1 MIDYFELSR
10 ENKLKY
16 GTDIG
21 RIGRM
26 LLANRYSDRSHFIYE
41 LLQNAEDA
49 LKRRSSDWK
58 QRTIRFE
65 LTETELTF
73 SHFGDPFS
81 EKDVRAVCGIDEST
95 KDITAIGRFGIGFK
109 SVNAY
114 TDRPRVHCSTAH
126 FAIEQYVHPV
136 EIEPID
142 LLVAETR
149 IILPFRKDDTNSF
162 QEIADALKQLGA
174 RTLLFLRQIDTIEWS
189 ALDEGEGIYFR
200 NPRRPI
206 DAGAARITVAGED
219 KITSGYQQEDW
230 IVFSEP
236 VVNDDGVKVGHCEL
250 AFLVEA
256 HSVTDSPIKVLPA
269 SPAGLVVYFPTIVET
284 RVGFLIQ
291 GPYRTTPSRD
301 NVVRLDPWNSELV
314 QTTAKLLVSALT
326 GLRGM
331 GLLDTEALRTL
342 PIIRGNFGDENMFSE
357 LFDATRNAFKRQR
370 LLPSNDA
377 GHILAK
383 QAKLARG
390 QDLRELINSE
400 QLTALFEMEP
410 EAHWLDESITLDRTP
425 ELRNYLMG
433 GLGIEEVTPEIALR
447 RMDRHFLELQ
457 TDDWIENLYAFL
469 SRQQALWSRGWFAS
483 LPLLRLEDGSHVCV
497 KDQDGNPCAFLPTDA
512 RTDFPTVREAVCQN
526 ADARRFVRLL
536 GISEPHLVDDVIANV
551 LSGYVANLQPSK
563 DQYLSDVGRIL
574 AAFETDSSKRRKR
587 LEKALSET
595 PFVAAFDA
603 GAEVTAFVRPGDVY
617 IASQRLKE
625 MFEGVDGVLLVSD
638 TPPLNTE
645 QSRNMLVAAGAAR
658 YLAPV
663 ACATRFSD
671 EDLAEMRSNAG
682 YPQNTGSSEVKDYTL
697 RGLDG
702 LLELLPRLV
711 PAAAREKSL
720 LLWEAL
726 CDLEDRSGYSVFH
739 GTYEWHYYQQR
750 SCSFDAAFVEKLR
763 DHKWVVGKDGRLRS
777 PAETAFEELDWKDNR
792 VLRETLRFKPL
803 HLDQLAEDAG
813 FEPQLLSLL
822 KRHGLTTEAQLQA
835 LLDKHAGRPA
845 TDTSGRSDDI
855 PAAEIDDED
864 GSSAQ
869 PTDKRPPIG
878 EPRKPREG
886 SSALARPKPITYVH
900 VGVDETA
907 EDGSKAHQARLELE
921 EKGIQ
926 LILADEPLLK
936 RTPTNTPGFDLVEK
950 DAADRELRWVEV
962 KAINCA
968 FEDRWVG
975 LTREQFETAMNRG
988 EDYWLYVVEHASS
1001 PDLARIFRIQDPAGL
1016 AGTFVYD
1023 HGWQAL
1029 AANAP

>member
-49 LKRRSSDWK
+49 LKRRPSDWK
-58 QRTIRFE
+58 QRTIRFD

-136 EIEPID
+136 EIASID
-142 LLVAETR
+142 LEDAETR
-149 IILPFRKDDTNSF
+149 IILPFRKDDINSF

-200 NPRRPI
+200 NPRI
-206 DAGAARITVAGED
+206 TLDEGAARITVAGED

-236 VVNDDGVKVGHCEL
+236 VEDDNGVRVGHAEL

-256 HSVTDSPIKVLPA
+256 DSATDSPIKVMPA
-269 SPAGLVVYFPTIVET
+269 SRAGLVVYFPTIVET

-301 NVVRLDPWNSELV
+301 NVVRQDPWNSELV
-314 QTTAKLLVSALT
+314 QTTARLLVSALT
-326 GLRGM
+326 GLRGL

-342 PIIRGNFGDENMFSE
+342 PIVPRNFGDENMFSE
-357 LFDATRNAFKRQR
+357 LFDATRSAFKKKR
-370 LLPSNDA
+370 LLPSNDG

-390 QDLRELINSE
+390 QELRELINSE
-400 QLTALFEMEP
+400 QLTALFGVEP
-410 EAHWLDESITLDRTP
+410 GAHWLDESITLDRTP

-433 GLGIEEVTPEIALR
+433 RVGIEEVTPEVALR
-447 RMDRHFLELQ
+447 RMDTQFLEQQ

-469 SRQQALWSRGWFAS
+469 SRQQAIWSRGWFAR
-483 LPLLRLEDGSHVCV
+483 LPVLRLEDGSHVCV
-497 KDQDGNPCAFLPTDA
+497 KDRDGNPCAFLPADS
-512 RTDFPTVREAVCQN
+512 RTDFPTVREAVCKN
-526 ADARRFVRLL
+526 AEARKFIRLL
-536 GISEPHLVDDVIANV
+536 GVSEPHLVDDVIANV
-551 LSGYVANLQPSK
+551 LPGYATNLRPSQ

-603 GAEVTAFVRPGDVY
+603 GSEITAFVRPGEVY

-638 TPPLNTE
+638 TPPLSTE
-645 QSRNMLVAAGAAR
+645 QGRNLLVASGAAR

-663 ACATRFSD
+663 ACATTFSD
-671 EDLAEMRSNAG
+671 EELAEMRKNAG
-682 YPQNTGSSEVKDYTL
+682 HPQNTGSSEVTDHTL

-702 LLELLPRLV
+702 LLELLPRLA
-711 PAAAREKSL
+711 PATARGKSL

-726 CDLEDRSGYSVFH
+726 CDLEERSGPSVFK
-739 GTYEWHYYQQR
+739 GTYEWYYYQKR

-763 DHKWVVGKDGRLRS
+763 DHKWVVGKDGRQRS
-777 PAETAFEELDWKDNR
+777 PEETIFEELEWKDNR

-813 FEPQLLSLL
+813 FEPQVLSLL
-822 KRHGLTTEAQLQA
+822 KRYGLTTEAQLQA
-835 LLDKHAGRPA
+835 LLDKHARRRV
-845 TDTSGRSDDI
+845 TDISGRSDKNLV
-855 PAAEIDDED
+855 EETDD
-864 GSSAQ
+864 GNNSSSE
-869 PTDKRPPIG
+869 PTDKSAATGRPRTPG
-878 EPRKPREG
+878 ER
-886 SSALARPKPITYVH
+886 SSELARPKPITYVQ
-900 VGVDETA
+900 VEVDDKS
-907 EDGSKAHQARLELE
+907 EDGVKAHQARLELE

-962 KAINCA
+962 KAINGA

-1001 PDLARIFRIQDPAGL
+1001 PDLAKIFRIQDPAGQ
-1016 AGTFVYD
+1016 ARTFVYD

-1029 AANAP
+1029 ASNAP